1 MQSGTDAQPMTRHKA
16 AVKELLDLA
25 GIEINGSRS
34 WDIQVN
40 DERFYQ
46 RVLAYAHLGLGESY
60 MDGWWDCEQLHTLI
74 HKVLRAGLEQKVKPL
89 KLLLPV
95 LTAKVF
101 NLQKGSRAWQVGEHH
116 YDLGNDMF
124 RLMLDKRMVYSC
136 AYWKEA
142 EDLDQAQEA
151 KLDLVCRKIGLAP
164 GMRVLDIGCGWGSFA
179 KYAAEK
185 YAAEVVGVTVSR
197 EQIAVGQQM
206 CSGLPVELRYQDYR
220 DVDGVFDRVVS
231 IGMFEAVGV
240 KNFSTFMK
248 VAERC
253 LVPEGLFLLHT
264 IGTNTTDTAVDAWT
278 NKYIFPN
285 GVLPTP
291 TQLTRSIEGRFHLE
305 DWHNLNVNY
314 SRTLMAWMERFD
326 RNWNQIEALG
336 YDQRFY
342 RMWRFYLLTAAASF
356 SARRIHL
363 WQVVLSKGGIENG
376 YEAIR

>member
-1 MQSGTDAQPMTRHKA
+1 MTRHEDA
-16 AVKELLDLA
+16 IRSLLELA
-25 GIEINGSRS
+25 GIEINGTRP

-40 DERFYQ
+40 DERFYR

-95 LTAKVF
+95 LTAKVV
-101 NLQKGSRAWQVGEHH
+101 NLQKGSRSWQVGEHH
-116 YDLGNDMF
+116 YDLGNEMF

-136 AYWKEA
+136 GYWKDA
-142 EDLDQAQEA
+142 DDLEQAQEA
-151 KLDLVCRKIGLAP
+151 KLDLVCRKIGLEP

-179 KYAAEK
+179 KFAAEK
-185 YAAEVVGVTVSR
+185 YAAEVVGITVSR
-197 EQIAVGQQM
+197 EQIEVAQQM
-206 CSGLPVELRYQDYR
+206 CSGLPVEFRYQDYR
-220 DVDGVFDRVVS
+220 DVDGEFDRVVS

-240 KNFSTFMK
+240 KNFGTFMK

-253 LVPEGLFLLHT
+253 LKPDGLFLLHT
-264 IGTNTTDTAVDAWT
+264 IGTNTTATAVDAWT

-291 TQLTRSIEGRFHLE
+291 VQLTRSIEGRFHLE

-314 SRTLMAWMERFD
+314 SKTLMAWMERFD
-326 RNWNQIEALG
+326 RNWKEIEALG
-336 YDQRFY
+336 YDDRFY
-342 RMWRFYLLTAAASF
+342 RMWRFYLLTAAGSF
-356 SARRIHL
+356 TARRIHL
-363 WQVVLSKGGIENG
+363 WQVLLSRTGIENG
-376 YEAIR
+376 YDAIR